1 MADSPLPLREPPAP
15 PPIPPGRRAARLLV
29 RLWPF
34 AAWCLALATAV
45 WLYFGEAGHGHALAI
60 EDIDELKVSP
70 AVAGRIAK
78 LTAELGQRVR
88 KGDVLATLDARDLE
102 LRLKL
107 AKAEAERARARLAAW
122 LKSDPAAASD
132 ARVLPFEQDL
142 RAQEARVTD
151 LEQELEK
158 YQIIA
163 PAEGTVSRIVSRAGE
178 WRAAGAEIV
187 ELVVP
192 RADRL
197 TGYVTDRQISA
208 VAVGTLATLRPR
220 DLGGVPLQ
228 GRVVTVGPQIE
239 QVPVRLR
246 AIPNV
251 PQWGRRVIFRVVKSG
266 EPLPGEIYEV
276 RFH

>member
-1 MADSPLPLREPPAP
+1 M
-15 PPIPPGRRAARLLV
+15 LV

-34 AAWCLALATAV
+34 AAWCLALAAAV

-60 EDIDELKVSP
+60 EDIEELKVSP

-102 LRLKL
+102 VKLKL
-107 AKAEAERARARLAAW
+107 AKAETERSRARLAAW
-122 LKSDPAAASD
+122 LKSDPAAAPD

-142 RAQEARVTD
+142 RAQEAKVTE
-151 LEQELEK
+151 LEQEREK
-158 YQIIA
+158 YQITA
-163 PAEGTVSRIVSRAGE
+163 PAEGTVSRIATRVGE
-178 WRAAGAEIV
+178 WRAAGGEIV
-187 ELVVP
+187 DLVIP

-220 DLGGVPLQ
+220 DLGGAPLQ

-239 QVPVRLR
+239 QVPIRLR

-251 PQWGRRVIFRVVKSG
+251 PQWGRRVIFQVVKSG

>member
-1 MADSPLPLREPPAP
+1 M
-15 PPIPPGRRAARLLV
+15 LV

-34 AAWCLALATAV
+34 AAWCAALAASF

-60 EDIDELKVSP
+60 EDIEELKVSP
-70 AVAGRIAK
+70 AVAGRISK
-78 LTAELGQRVR
+78 LTAELGQQVR
-88 KGDVLATLDARDLE
+88 KGDVLATLDARDLDSR
-102 LRLKL
+102 LRL
-107 AKAEAERARARLAAW
+107 AKAELERSRARLAAW
-122 LKSDPAAASD
+122 MKSDPAAAPD

-142 RAQEARVTD
+142 RTQEARVTD
-151 LEQELEK
+151 LEQEREK
-158 YQIIA
+158 YQITA
-163 PAEGTVSRIVSRAGE
+163 PAEGTVSRIAARSGE
-178 WRAAGAEIV
+178 WRSAGAEIV
-187 ELVVP
+187 ELVIP

-220 DLGGVPLQ
+220 DLGGAPLQ

-239 QVPVRLR
+239 PVPVRLR
-246 AIPNV
+246 AIPNI
-251 PQWGRRVIFRVVKSG
+251 PQWGRRVIFQVVKSG